1 MPTHPLRQVGTKYL
15 TNKIKTY
22 VNNITQSHFEL
33 YHIQHH
39 RNYPPYS
46 IQMW

>member
-22 VNNITQSHFEL
+22 VNNLHKVILNYIIQLFEISNF
-33 YHIQHH
+33 IQ
-39 RNYPPYS
+39 
-46 IQMW
+46 